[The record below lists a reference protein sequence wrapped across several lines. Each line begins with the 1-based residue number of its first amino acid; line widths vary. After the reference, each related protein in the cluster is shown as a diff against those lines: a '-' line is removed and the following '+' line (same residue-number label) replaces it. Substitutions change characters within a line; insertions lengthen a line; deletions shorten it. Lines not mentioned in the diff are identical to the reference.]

1 VQGKTTLVGVDWRAR
16 LMGKSLT
23 IGALILMLSVLYLLL
38 TLVLVPSL
46 DRSGVPIGHTVAALV
61 VSLLAVPLRNRLGM
75 AVNRWLHRGW
85 QRSPEM
91 LRDIGS
97 ALSRTISPDGLY
109 TILVEDLPQCL
120 RLQRAMLWML
130 EPPDDR
136 AFVVLDHSA
145 LKRDVML
152 LQSGAIARQLAD
164 TATYLLIPTA
174 DPEVDWTPM
183 TNHGIRLV
191 LPLRVGNRLIGIY
204 GCGAPERG
212 DLYVERVINVL
223 LMLAPSVA
231 SALENARAYTTIAQ
245 LNEDLRALDQLKA
258 EFIQSV
264 GHELR
269 TPLTTL
275 SLAMQLFDRQ
285 SEMTPML
292 ANITRTGVAQLQAL
306 VDRVLAFDLGL
317 APLTDDQSAPVVAI
331 RLAPLLEE
339 IIDAYS
345 SIAAAKGVKFVMR
358 VPRDLAAL
366 AYVPSFCRALHEIID
381 NAVRYSESGT
391 ITIAAIRYDGLA
403 LISIA
408 DEGPGIPNQERDRLF
423 VAFYRG
429 SGTRALSG
437 TPGTGLG
444 LSIARRDIEAQRGQI
459 WLADTGPSG
468 STMCVALPA
477 AIPAESIA
485 DDEEQVRAVGA

>member
-16 LMGKSLT
+16 LIGKLLT
-23 IGALILMLSVLYLLL
+23 IGTLSLMLGVLYLLL

-61 VSLLAVPLRNRLGM
+61 VAMLAMPLRNRLGQ
-75 AVNRWLHRGW
+75 AVNRRLNRGW
-85 QRSPEM
+85 QTSPEM

-109 TILVEDLPQCL
+109 TILVEDLPQRL
-120 RLQRAMLWML
+120 RLQSAMLWML
-130 EPPDDR
+130 EPPDDH
-136 AFVVLDHSA
+136 AFIVLDHSA
-145 LKRDVML
+145 LRRDMML
-152 LQSGAIARQLAD
+152 RQNGAIARQLAD

-174 DPEVDWTPM
+174 DPDIDWTPM
-183 TNHGIRLV
+183 TNQGIRLV

-204 GCGAPERG
+204 GCGGPQRG
-212 DLYVERVINVL
+212 DLYAERVINVL

-245 LNEDLRALDQLKA
+245 LNDDLRAIDQLKA

-317 APLTDDQSAPVVAI
+317 APLPSDHPPPAVAI

-339 IIDAYS
+339 IIDQYS
-345 SIAAAKGVKFVMR
+345 SIADAKGMRFVLR

-366 AYVPSFCRALHEIID
+366 AHIASFCRAVHEIID
-381 NAVRYSESGT
+381 NAVRYSQSGT
-391 ITIAAIRYDGLA
+391 VTIAAMRYDGLA

-408 DEGPGIPNQERDRLF
+408 DEGPGIPNEERDRLF

-429 SGTRALSG
+429 SGTRALSA

-444 LSIARRDIEAQRGQI
+444 LSIARRDIEAQGGQV
-459 WLADTGPSG
+459 WLAHTSPSG

-477 AIPAESIA
+477 AIPAESMSHE
-485 DDEEQVRAVGA
+485 EEQARVVGA

>member
-1 VQGKTTLVGVDWRAR
+1 MQGKTTLVGVDRRAR
-16 LMGKSLT
+16 LMGKSLIVGT
-23 IGALILMLSVLYLLL
+23 LILVLSVLYLLL
-38 TLVLVPSL
+38 TLVLVPDL
-46 DRSGVPIGHTVAALV
+46 DRRGVPIGHIVSALL
-61 VSLLAVPLRNRLGM
+61 VSMLAMPLRNRLGIL
-75 AVNRWLHRGW
+75 VNRLLNRGW
-85 QRSPEM
+85 QTSPEM

-109 TILVEDLPQCL
+109 TILVEDLPQRL
-120 RLQRAMLWML
+120 RLQSAMLWML
-130 EPPDDR
+130 EPPDDQ
-136 AFVVLDHSA
+136 AFIVLNRSTH
-145 LKRDVML
+145 RHDVML
-152 LQSGAIARQLAD
+152 LQNGVIARQLAN
-164 TATYLLIPTA
+164 TSAYLLVPTP
-174 DPEVDWTPM
+174 DLEIDWTPL
-183 TNHGIRLV
+183 TRQGIRLV

-204 GCGAPERG
+204 GCGAPQRG

-245 LNEDLRALDQLKA
+245 LNKDLRALDQLKA

-275 SLAMQLFDRQ
+275 SLAIQLFDRQ

-306 VDRVLAFDLGL
+306 VDRVLTFDLGL
-317 APLTDDQSAPVVAI
+317 APLPDDQPPPIIAI

-339 IIDAYS
+339 IIDEYS

-391 ITIAAIRYDGLA
+391 ITIAAMRYDGLA

-477 AIPAESIA
+477 AIPAETIA
-485 DDEEQVRAVGA
+485 HDQEHARAVGA

>member
-1 VQGKTTLVGVDWRAR
+1 
-16 LMGKSLT
+16 
-23 IGALILMLSVLYLLL
+23 MLESPEDQVFVL
-38 TLVLVPSL
+38 L
-46 DRSGVPIGHTVAALV
+46 DRAG
-61 VSLLAVPLRNRLGM
+61 
-75 AVNRWLHRGW
+75 
-85 QRSPEM
+85 
-91 LRDIGS
+91 
-97 ALSRTISPDGLY
+97 
-109 TILVEDLPQCL
+109 
-120 RLQRAMLWML
+120 
-130 EPPDDR
+130 
-136 AFVVLDHSA
+136 
-145 LKRDVML
+145 LKRDVPL
-152 LQSGAIARQLAD
+152 LQNGAIARRLAD
-164 TATYLLIPTA
+164 TPSYLLIPSF
-174 DPEVDWTPM
+174 DPDIDWSPM
-183 TNHGIRLV
+183 TKQGIRLA

-204 GCGAPERG
+204 GCGAPQRG
-212 DLYVERVINVL
+212 DLYAQRLINVL
-223 LMLAPSVA
+223 LILAPSVA

-245 LNEDLRALDQLKA
+245 LNDDLRAIDQLKA

-317 APLTDDQSAPVVAI
+317 APPPGDQPPPTIPI

-345 SIAAAKGVKFVMR
+345 SIAAAKGVQFVVR

-366 AYVPSFCRALHEIID
+366 AHIATFCRALHEIVD

-391 ITIAAIRYDGLA
+391 ITIAAMRYDGLA

-408 DEGPGIPNQERDRLF
+408 DEGPGIPDEERDRLF

-444 LSIARRDIEAQRGQI
+444 LSIARRDIEAQGGQI

-477 AIPAESIA
+477 AIPADSLAYE
-485 DDEEQVRAVGA
+485 EEQVRAVGA

>member
-16 LMGKSLT
+16 LMGKLLT
-23 IGALILMLSVLYLLL
+23 IGALILVLSVLYLLL
-38 TLVLVPSL
+38 TLVLVPDL
-46 DRSGVPIGHTVAALV
+46 NRRGVPIGHTVATLV
-61 VSLLAVPLRNRLGM
+61 VSMLAMPLRNRLGL
-75 AVNRWLHRGW
+75 VINRWLHRGW
-85 QRSPEM
+85 QTSPEM
-91 LRDIGS
+91 LRDIGP
-97 ALSRTISPDGLY
+97 ALSRTINPQGLY
-109 TILVEDLPQCL
+109 TILVEDLPQ
-120 RLQRAMLWML
+120 RLHLHSAILWML
-130 EPPDDR
+130 DPHDDQ

-145 LKRDVML
+145 LKHDVML
-152 LQSGAIARQLAD
+152 LQNGAIARQLAD
-164 TATYLLIPTA
+164 TATYMLIPTS
-174 DPEVDWTPM
+174 DPEIDWTPM

-191 LPLRVGNRLIGIY
+191 LPLRVGNRLIGMY
-204 GCGAPERG
+204 GCGAPQRG
-212 DLYVERVINVL
+212 DLYAERVINVL

-245 LNEDLRALDQLKA
+245 LNEELRAIDQLKA

-317 APLTDDQSAPVVAI
+317 APLPGDHPTPAVAI

-339 IIDAYS
+339 IINEYS
-345 SIAAAKGVKFVMR
+345 SIAAAKGMRFVMR

-366 AYVPSFCRALHEIID
+366 AHIASFCRALHEIID
-381 NAVRYSESGT
+381 NAVRYSASGT
-391 ITIAAIRYDGLA
+391 VTIAARRYDGLA

-408 DEGPGIPNQERDRLF
+408 DEGPGIPNEERDRLF

-429 SGTRALSG
+429 SGTRALSK

-444 LSIARRDIEAQRGQI
+444 LSIARRDIEAQGGQI
-459 WLADTGPSG
+459 WLAHTGSSG

-477 AIPAESIA
+477 AILAENMA
-485 DDEEQVRAVGA
+485 HDEEQARVVGA